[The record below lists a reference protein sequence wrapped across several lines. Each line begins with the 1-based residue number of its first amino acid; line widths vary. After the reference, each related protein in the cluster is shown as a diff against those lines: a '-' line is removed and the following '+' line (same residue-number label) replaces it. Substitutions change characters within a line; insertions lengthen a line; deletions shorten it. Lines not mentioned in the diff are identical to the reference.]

1 MVGGASIEQI
11 GNTLALAV
19 KLLNVRWAGTG
30 SFDRPSAPDS
40 PQATLVGG
48 GHRPRADRRS
58 PARRSARSNPAR
70 TDGVDLERG
79 RVVAE
84 AAVEIAVPPL
94 ARAELAGPD
103 DALQGEAGLD
113 EGS

>member
-30 SFDRPSAPDS
+30 SSDRQSAPDS
-40 PQATLVGG
+40 PQATPGWWVSPTRCSATLWRW
-48 GHRPRADRRS
+48 RPLGPGAGSRRRRADRRS
-58 PARRSARSNPAR
+58 RARRSARSNPVRA
-70 TDGVDLERG
+70 DGADLERG

-84 AAVEIAVPPL
+84 AAVEI
-94 ARAELAGPD
+94 
-103 DALQGEAGLD
+103 
-113 EGS
+113 